1 MGTYFK
7 AEMIKENCLYCHKAI
22 GNLFQQYFSSHSA
35 DGGCYW
41 KAVCD
46 GALFMVE
53 NSAPCRIY
61 SYGSDQDIVF
71 YSLRIITSA
80 SSFNYFS
87 SSAQMTETVE
97 RAINS

>member
-1 MGTYFK
+1 
-7 AEMIKENCLYCHKAI
+7 
-22 GNLFQQYFSSHSA
+22 
-35 DGGCYW
+35 
-41 KAVCD
+41 
-46 GALFMVE
+46 MVE

-87 SSAQMTETVE
+87 SSAQNDRKLLNGLLTLKTPSL
-97 RAINS
+97 RHAYTDQTL